1 MIFMFVNNYGLKA
14 KNKVI
19 MVLDILIVSH
29 FEEVFVNVSDK
40 LR

>member
-29 FEEVFVNVSDK
+29 FEAVFVNVSAK

>member
-19 MVLDILIVSH
+19 MVLDILIISH
-29 FEEVFVNVSDK
+29 FKEVFVNVSAK